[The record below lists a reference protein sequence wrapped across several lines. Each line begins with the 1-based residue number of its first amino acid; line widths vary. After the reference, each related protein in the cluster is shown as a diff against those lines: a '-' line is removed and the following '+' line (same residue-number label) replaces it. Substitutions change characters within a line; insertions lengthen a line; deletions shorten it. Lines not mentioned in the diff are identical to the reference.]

1 MSEFFQRPVVC
12 NTSPVISLS
21 KAGLGHLFA
30 SLFPKVLTTRKV
42 VEELQAKDASDA
54 LSIQATLNAF
64 EILPTPPVDPM
75 LSTIL
80 DPGEASVMQ
89 LAKELGISGI
99 VLDEKRG
106 RRVAI
111 DVFGLEVVGTCGLLL
126 RAKKLSLIPEVK
138 APLDLIIANG
148 LFVSPRLRL
157 QCLRLAGE

>member
-21 KAGLGHLFA
+21 KAGLGHLFGK
-30 SLFPKVLTTRKV
+30 LFTKVLTTRKV
-42 VEELQAKDASDA
+42 VEELKAKEAGDAASIHEA
-54 LSIQATLNAF
+54 LSAF
-64 EILPTPPVDPM
+64 EILPTPPLDLV

-80 DPGEASVMQ
+80 DPGEASVLQ
-89 LAKELGISGI
+89 LAKEHGISGV
-99 VLDEKRG
+99 VLDERRG
-106 RRVAI
+106 RHVAM

-126 RAKKLSLIPEVK
+126 RAKKLSLISEVI

-148 LFVSPRLRL
+148 LFISPRLRL

>member
-12 NTSPVISLS
+12 NTSPIISLS

-30 SLFPKVLTTRKV
+30 SLFPKVLTTSKV
-42 VEELQAKDASDA
+42 VEELKAKEAVDAVSIQEA
-54 LSIQATLNAF
+54 LSTF
-64 EILPTPPVDPM
+64 EILPTPPLDPM

-80 DPGEASVMQ
+80 DPGEASVLQ
-89 LAKELGISGI
+89 LAKEHSISGVI
-99 VLDEKRG
+99 LDERRG
-106 RRVAI
+106 RRVAM

-126 RAKKLSLIPEVK
+126 RAKKLSLIAEVQ
-138 APLDLIIANG
+138 APLDRIVANG